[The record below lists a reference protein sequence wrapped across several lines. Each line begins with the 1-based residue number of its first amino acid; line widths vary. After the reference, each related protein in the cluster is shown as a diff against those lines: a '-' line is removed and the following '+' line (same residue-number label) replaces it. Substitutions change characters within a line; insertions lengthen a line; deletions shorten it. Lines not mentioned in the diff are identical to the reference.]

1 MSLFGKKKS
10 FDELIEE
17 YEQAF
22 GDPQRRLK
30 LLQQAIKV
38 AKTDEE
44 KLTANS
50 YWLQLKQ
57 DHDL

>member
-22 GDPQRRLK
+22 GDPQKRLK

-44 KLTANS
+44 KLMANS

-57 DHDL
+57 DYDL